1 MTSSPP
7 TTWADAFRVE
17 LERLVDT
24 GYPIARQGGQA
35 LGEHARREQ
44 REFLSSLP
52 PGYVEETPPE
62 LAARDWLEIL
72 ILQASEQA
80 EQHND
85 NGDLVDGLSGESSE
99 GPSYEGEYG
108 HFVVDPWPGTAHED
122 FRLRRSGLRRLELS
136 TLLPVLE
143 SFGLAV
149 VEAVPW
155 HFVLGPAGPGFYVD
169 DIGLRART
177 PGMGLGFDLSGAGGR
192 LVQAIEAVLSGDA
205 ELNVLNRLVLSADL
219 TWHEVNLLCAY
230 RAYRQAV
237 GGPRAIER
245 AALMGDSL
253 VMFPSV
259 AAAVIKL
266 FYDLLVPAPLY
277 GPGPHDVA
285 ADHDG
290 GARATVLD
298 ALFARPRPCASRSA
312 VGTPLAGGGD
322 HA

>member
-17 LERLVDT
+17 LQRLVDT
-24 GYPIARQGGQA
+24 GYPRPRRGGQA
-35 LGEHARREQ
+35 LGERASREQ

-80 EQHND
+80 EHHN
-85 NGDLVDGLSGESSE
+85 NKGDLVDGLSGESSE
-99 GPSYEGEYG
+99 GPSFEGEYG
-108 HFVVDPWPGTAHED
+108 HFVVDPGPGTAHED
-122 FRLRRSGLRRLELS
+122 FRLRRSGVRRLELS

-155 HFVLGPAGPGFYVD
+155 HFVLGPAGPGFYLD

-177 PGMGLGFDLSGAGGR
+177 PGMELGFDLNSAGGR
-192 LVQAIEAVLSGDA
+192 LVKAIEAVLSGDS
-205 ELNVLNRLVLSADL
+205 ELNILNKLVLSADL

-230 RAYRQAV
+230 QAYRQAV
-237 GGPRAIER
+237 GGPRATER
-245 AALMGDSL
+245 AALMGESL
-253 VMFPSV
+253 VLFPSV

-266 FYDLLVPAPLY
+266 FYDRLVPAPPY
-277 GPGPHDVA
+277 GPGPHDVG

-290 GARATVLD
+290 GAWATVLE
-298 ALFARPRPCASRSA
+298 ALSPRP
-312 VGTPLAGGGD
+312 
-322 HA
+322 